1 MGNNN
6 GRGKGTELSKLPDPQ
21 SLTWLVKQ
29 LATLAMARQASVDSE
44 TLKFFA
50 VSLSNFH
57 PEDARRALDR
67 LCHTKRKEGETA
79 FPDLAT
85 VEEAIYVEH
94 SARVKEQLEEERSN
108 YIRYAE
114 THPQEFVTLSEI
126 HAFVK
131 AKREREGKGMTR

>member
-1 MGNNN
+1 MGSN
-6 GRGKGTELSKLPDPQ
+6 GQGKGTQLSKLPDPQ

-29 LATLAMARQASVDSE
+29 LAKLAMARQASVDSE

-50 VSLSNFH
+50 VSLCSFH
-57 PEDARRALDR
+57 PEDVRRALDR

-85 VEEAIYVEH
+85 IEELIYAEH
-94 SARVKEQLEEERSN
+94 GARAREQQQEERSE

-114 THPQEFVTLSEI
+114 SHPQEFVTLAEI

-131 AKREREGKGMTR
+131 AKREREGKTSK